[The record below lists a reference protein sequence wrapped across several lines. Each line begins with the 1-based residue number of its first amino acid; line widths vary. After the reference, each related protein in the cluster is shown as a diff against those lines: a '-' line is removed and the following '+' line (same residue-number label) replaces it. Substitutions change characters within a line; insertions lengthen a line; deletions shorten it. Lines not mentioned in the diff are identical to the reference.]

1 MSMPQFEESD
11 IRCLA
16 VELPDLI
23 KYYHYSGEFQKE
35 IEAIDEALQ
44 QPMPDALRKRLILER
59 VIAKGMD
66 EDYDVS
72 FDELL
77 SRIKERYPLA
87 TADTLNTIVK
97 MGHADFIL
105 QNNAYRFHCDAFANI
120 RKTCTR
126 YLESL
131 ENDGI
136 IKTPPPEIDEDQHK
150 NAEIMREKGLRAF
163 RYTVKF
169 SFRPKPEFVRE
180 GELLTIHLPYPAV
193 CPEQPEAYRIKS
205 SHPTMISNS
214 DHRTVSIRTPAK
226 KDEDY
231 WVTYRFV
238 NIARYNEL
246 DPEKVSAE
254 QPTFFTEQKL
264 PQIRFTPY
272 LRALAEELRGDEKN
286 PLLIA
291 KAIYNYIT
299 ENIHYSYMRE
309 YLYIPNIPEFAAL
322 NHRGDCG
329 VQALLFITLC
339 RILGI
344 PARWQSGCT
353 ARPTGIG
360 SHDWAQVYIAP
371 YGWLPVDPSFGGG
384 AFRRGDLLMRDHY
397 FGNLDP
403 FRLVTCND
411 VQAAFYPPKHY
422 LRRDPYDNQRGEGE
436 YRDAGIGF
444 GEWIGSREM
453 ISAEE
458 VTDEYL

>member
-1 MSMPQFEESD
+1 
-11 IRCLA
+11 
-16 VELPDLI
+16 
-23 KYYHYSGEFQKE
+23 
-35 IEAIDEALQ
+35 
-44 QPMPDALRKRLILER
+44 
-59 VIAKGMD
+59 
-66 EDYDVS
+66 
-72 FDELL
+72 
-77 SRIKERYPLA
+77 
-87 TADTLNTIVK
+87 
-97 MGHADFIL
+97 
-105 QNNAYRFHCDAFANI
+105 
-120 RKTCTR
+120 
-126 YLESL
+126 
-131 ENDGI
+131 
-136 IKTPPPEIDEDQHK
+136 
-150 NAEIMREKGLRAF
+150 
-163 RYTVKF
+163 
-169 SFRPKPEFVRE
+169 
-180 GELLTIHLPYPAV
+180 
-193 CPEQPEAYRIKS
+193 
-205 SHPTMISNS
+205 MISNS
-214 DHRTVSIRTPAK
+214 DHRTVSIRTSAK
-226 KDEDY
+226 KDADY

-272 LRALAEELRGDEKN
+272 LRALAEEIRGDEKN

-353 ARPTGIG
+353 ARPSGIG

-384 AFRRGDLLMRDHY
+384 AFRRGDLAMRDHY